1 MATNV
6 TDSCGEKARNKLWCS
21 FCKTTTHTDKAC
33 RRKLI
38 GSVVKHVTSDVD
50 SNSSTLAFKIGDVV
64 DSDDTLSQVNSLL
77 VDCGATSHVFTDASK
92 FANFDKQ
99 FDLQK
104 HFIELADGT
113 KANNVAVERG
123 SVKLTMNSSDGKC
136 VNAELENALYIPS
149 YPQDIFS
156 VQAATEKGST
166 VVFRPESAE
175 LITPDGTKFDIE

>member
-166 VVFRPESAE
+166 VV
-175 LITPDGTKFDIE
+175 DQNQQN